1 MIAPFCARQNSLAC
15 QLGVQECNCTVSL
28 DSSLTKSSSSKCSL
42 ISPALF
48 LQEFH
53 IDLLDTWGKDVHGC
67 ALLQHNLQQQNA
79 ENKINEHHH
88 MLVKLWAIN
97 TAELWSHVK
106 ERWHP
111 YVLRY
116 LGECFRLLS
125 ENKQTNQK
133 YRAESTVWAYLH

>member
-1 MIAPFCARQNSLAC
+1 M
-15 QLGVQECNCTVSL
+15 SL

-116 LGECFRLLS
+116 LGECCRLLG
-125 ENKQTNQK
+125 ENKQTKSTEQK
-133 YRAESTVWAYLH
+133 VQFGLTYIKSKGFQCVGCGSMYKVFGTCSCF